1 MSFSTLGGSLLVNI
15 LTGKEVMTVGEETT
29 EVGEETIRGGHNF

>member
-15 LTGKEVMTVGEETT
+15 LTGKEVMTVGEETI